1 MQMERRPP
9 PLLAD
14 HCRLPHRPAG
24 AADAVVT
31 VNHVSYCRRSLS
43 SPPVEEFTIE
53 SAHYRRGG
61 DTAKHN
67 DAVLSALHDEEEE
80 IVGKELTV
88 EGEVE
93 VEGEGA
99 GPLQARQAEE
109 WAGDRDSERERGGHR
124 GLARRRERGD
134 KDDDRVGE

>member
-1 MQMERRPP
+1 M
-9 PLLAD
+9 
-14 HCRLPHRPAG
+14 
-24 AADAVVT
+24 
-31 VNHVSYCRRSLS
+31 
-43 SPPVEEFTIE
+43 
-53 SAHYRRGG
+53 
-61 DTAKHN
+61 
-67 DAVLSALHDEEEE
+67 
-80 IVGKELTV
+80 GKELTV

-134 KDDDRVGE
+134 KDDDQVGE

>member
-1 MQMERRPP
+1 M
-9 PLLAD
+9 
-14 HCRLPHRPAG
+14 
-24 AADAVVT
+24 
-31 VNHVSYCRRSLS
+31 
-43 SPPVEEFTIE
+43 EEFTIG
-53 SAHYRRGG
+53 SAHYHRGG
-61 DTAKHN
+61 DTAQHN

-109 WAGDRDSERERGGHR
+109 WAGDRDSERERGTSRVGEKK
-124 GLARRRERGD
+124 RERG
-134 KDDDRVGE
+134 